1 MKDTLQRLNLS
12 GELAKNQLSLLNS
25 RLTLK
30 LVEERLPL
38 TTEALFASLD
48 DMSPQDILLTL
59 PSSKDQITS
68 RSGAPFK
75 GHTDFL
81 RSAYSDPDITMN
93 FLAPRLTVALLTDH
107 IALREV
113 EQNITRES
121 IERKI
126 SLTIREIKPIRNIDQ
141 VFFSGVNPHC
151 GENGIISGFDKVI
164 GEGIDLLR
172 PQFPHIKFY
181 GPFAGDTV
189 LFNQCSPNNL
199 FVFASHDQGLA
210 PFKLMNGLT
219 GINLTLGLPFKRVSV
234 DHGTAFDLY
243 GLNKANYQGML
254 YLMDEA
260 IKWT

>member
-151 GENGIISGFDKVI
+151 GE
-164 GEGIDLLR
+164 
-172 PQFPHIKFY
+172 
-181 GPFAGDTV
+181 
-189 LFNQCSPNNL
+189 
-199 FVFASHDQGLA
+199 
-210 PFKLMNGLT
+210 
-219 GINLTLGLPFKRVSV
+219 
-234 DHGTAFDLY
+234 
-243 GLNKANYQGML
+243 
-254 YLMDEA
+254 
-260 IKWT
+260 